1 MVVAAKLS
9 AETAEAK
16 RVFESI
22 VAEIKAANAGIPAEE
37 IQAAVDEAIR
47 EVRAERRKK
56 DDGYGSEDIGR
67 ARLLSCNGRR
77 IL

>member
-1 MVVAAKLS
+1 MSVKGVGMVVAAKLS

-56 DDGYGSEDIGR
+56 MTATA
-67 ARLLSCNGRR
+67 ART
-77 IL
+77 